1 MYSTLPWVEGLVDVE
16 YVLVEMVEVVV
27 VLVLEGWTEVD
38 WTVGCFEDEV
48 EK

>member
-1 MYSTLPWVEGLVDVE
+1 M
-16 YVLVEMVEVVV
+16 
-27 VLVLEGWTEVD
+27 GWRARWPGVCTGGDGGGCGSIGVGRITEVD